1 VCIQEVRLVGMGS
14 VSLAATNDGRVKLVD
29 PRTSKGTSKGT
40 STKERASPAKGNKKA
55 GRDVISRKG
64 REATPGVSATP
75 SGSPRGTEVNLTTLD
90 LTSSMT
96 CHAINELSS

>member
-29 PRTSKGTSKGT
+29 PRTSKGT